1 MANNTGKKFE
11 KAIEK
16 SVNKAGFLYERFKD
30 NGKFGFSEN
39 TRFSSENPCDCFI
52 FDGHY
57 LTYLELKS
65 TVNTS
70 ISFNQPCDEKAKG
83 TFMIKPH
90 QVKSLLIRAK
100 FPNVVCGLLLDFAD
114 RTTSKGVPIDG
125 GTYFIDIETFKG
137 WADSVSKKSI
147 NQTDAALIGI
157 KVDRTKL
164 KTNYTYNIKKLIDNI
179 VQQVI

>member
-1 MANNTGKKFE
+1 MAHNSGKKFE
-11 KAIEK
+11 QAIEK

-30 NGKFGFSEN
+30 NGKFGFSET

-52 FDGHY
+52 FTGSH
-57 LTYLELKS
+57 LVYLELKS
-65 TVNTS
+65 TTNTS

-90 QVKSLLIRAK
+90 QVKSLLTRAK

-114 RTTSKGVPIDG
+114 RTTSKGVLIEG
-125 GTYFIDIETFKG
+125 GTYFIEITTFKG
-137 WADSVSKKSI
+137 WADSVTKKSI

-157 KVDRTKL
+157 KIDRTKL
-164 KTNYTYNIKKLIDNI
+164 KTNYRYDITKMINDIL
-179 VQQVI
+179 